1 MAKTSQDEIIAAAR
15 YLFRT
20 RGYAGTSIGDVADA
34 VGLRKAS
41 IYSRFDSKLDL
52 ARAAVALTAGEFAL
66 PDDLPADLH
75 ADWRAGFAQV
85 MRAHADRLADARRCL
100 GLHLLYDETLP
111 DEIRHD
117 IAGFFA
123 ALRDGF
129 EKVAAPSGIAREL
142 AQEAV
147 SVLEGGLLWLILDDD
162 RAPLDRMIARFCAD
176 LPAPA
181 DELRD
186 LLRHYGID
194 PARATGR
201 ELRLATALAA
211 AEGENITLRGALAG
225 QAEAESCFR

>member
-1 MAKTSQDEIIAAAR
+1 MTKTSQDEIIAAAR

-20 RGYAGTSIGDVADA
+20 RGYAGTSVGDVADA

-41 IYSRFDSKLDL
+41 LYSRFDSKVDL
-52 ARAAVALTAGEFAL
+52 ARAAVALTAAEFAL
-66 PDDLPADLH
+66 PDDLPGE
-75 ADWRAGFAQV
+75 WRAAFAQV
-85 MRAHADRLADARRCL
+85 MCAHADRLADARRCL

-111 DEIRHD
+111 DEIRRD

-211 AEGENITLRGALAG
+211 AEGENITLRGALVG